1 MQANLTLLQGAEMSE
16 ETAARLIE
24 AIDIDHSGDVD
35 EHEFVAWMELNT
47 SQLKT
52 AMIVGKILLGLGQIM
67 SKQPET
73 LKEQFPGPQWD
84 SDWLQV
90 FSFRFDW
97 VMPVCEVDYSARFF
111 LNTVLFLW
119 RWSGSTSPDP
129 AIVAPPDPLK
139 YVPPKSAKY
148 VQF

>member
-1 MQANLTLLQGAEMSE
+1 MSE
-16 ETAARLIE
+16 DTAIRLIE

-73 LKEQFPGPQWD
+73 LKEQFPGPC
-84 SDWLQV
+84 LL
-90 FSFRFDW
+90 
-97 VMPVCEVDYSARFF
+97 Y
-111 LNTVLFLW
+111 
-119 RWSGSTSPDP
+119 TSPSPRDATLSRMP
-129 AIVAPPDPLK
+129 S
-139 YVPPKSAKY
+139 SA
-148 VQF
+148 